1 MNKKSII
8 VGLKDEVNS
17 LESKIDLEFIKKT
30 RKVHK
35 SCIEHFKRNPKKKK
49 NTATESTS
57 VTLRIFKQN
66 TSRYYLKKLEFNH

>member
-35 SCIEHFKRNPKKKK
+35 SCIEHFKSYPKKKK
-49 NTATESTS
+49 
-57 VTLRIFKQN
+57 KH
-66 TSRYYLKKLEFNH
+66 RYWVYFSNVAYFQAKHFQILLEETWI